1 MNELRTKVICEYYG
15 MENSDF
21 CKEKFKKRERKKYMG
36 KIKGWCEKRKMGVKI
51 RIKKKKKRE
60 QKGVGEDIT
69 NTDKFRTNGK

>member
-1 MNELRTKVICEYYG
+1 MEWKIQIFVKKILRRD
-15 MENSDF
+15 NQ
-21 CKEKFKKRERKKYMG
+21 KKYMG